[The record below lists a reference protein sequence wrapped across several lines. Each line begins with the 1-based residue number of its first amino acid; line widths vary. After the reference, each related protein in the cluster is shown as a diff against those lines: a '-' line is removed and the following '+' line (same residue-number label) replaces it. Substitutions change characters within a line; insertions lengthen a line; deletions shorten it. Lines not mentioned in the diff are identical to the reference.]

1 MEKYFFN
8 NSRYT
13 IFTSQITGK
22 TMYENNIVDM
32 QYNKLQTDF
41 KAEAVAV
48 NLLKYHRAV
57 SNIFIDRIGIND
69 RAYLKDIKSIS
80 SDYLGFDEEVFTI
93 ETYREGIYDYLPEGL
108 FHPPSLGASR
118 KNVDTV
124 VREIRKQKK
133 VEEDARKFFK
143 PFELE
148 IFFTEI
154 SALLKEFDFD
164 ISSDTDSLLET
175 VSELWPLINQLD
187 KKNAC
192 IFIYILPFFHQ
203 IRGNKS
209 WFERC
214 MTAFLQTPVKVTF
227 APNIIDGVEEEDDSM
242 LLGNS
247 RLGVTYIPSGKHMDG
262 QRNWVINIG
271 PIPYNEMKKYIDGS
285 PFRKILQAM
294 YDYFLPVSVDVEEN
308 FITEKQDYSFAL
320 EDDDRNANRLGYSTF
335 L

>member
-1 MEKYFFN
+1 
-8 NSRYT
+8 
-13 IFTSQITGK
+13 
-22 TMYENNIVDM
+22 MYENNIVDM
-32 QYNKLQTDF
+32 HYNKLQTDF

-57 SNIFIDRIGIND
+57 SNIFIERVGIND

-80 SDYLGFDEEVFTI
+80 SHYMGFDEEVFTI

-108 FHPPSLGASR
+108 FHPPSLSTSR
-118 KNVDTV
+118 KNVENV

-133 VEEDARKFFK
+133 VEEDARKFFR

-154 SALLKEFDFD
+154 SGLLKEFDFD
-164 ISSDTDSLLET
+164 ISSDTDTLLET
-175 VSELWPLINQLD
+175 VSELWPLINMLD
-187 KKNAC
+187 KQSAY

-203 IRGNKS
+203 IRGDKQ

-214 MTAFLQTPVKVTF
+214 LSAFLRVPVKVTF
-227 APNIIDGVEEEDDSM
+227 TPNIIDDIEESDDSM

-247 RLGVTYIPSGKHMDG
+247 RLGVTFIPSGRHMDG
-262 QRNWVINIG
+262 QRNWVVNIG
-271 PIPYNEMKKYIDGS
+271 PIPYEDVKQYIPGS
-285 PFRKILQAM
+285 PFRKILQAL
-294 YDYFLPVSVDVEEN
+294 YDYFLPVTVDVEEN
-308 FITEKQDYSFAL
+308 FITEKKEYSFVL
-320 EDDDRNANRLGYSTF
+320 EDGVRNANRLGYSTF

>member
-1 MEKYFFN
+1 
-8 NSRYT
+8 
-13 IFTSQITGK
+13 
-22 TMYENNIVDM
+22 MYENNIVDM
-32 QYNKLQTDF
+32 HYNKLQTDF

-69 RAYLKDIKSIS
+69 RAYLKDIKNITSN
-80 SDYLGFDEEVFTI
+80 YLGFDEEVFTI
-93 ETYREGIYDYLPEGL
+93 HTYREGIYDYLPEGL

-118 KNVDTV
+118 KNVETV

-133 VEEDARKFFK
+133 VEEDARKFFQ

-154 SALLKEFDFD
+154 SALLKESDFD
-164 ISSDTDSLLET
+164 ISSDTDSLLNT
-175 VSELWPLINQLD
+175 VSELWPLIKMMD
-187 KKNAC
+187 KQNAYV
-192 IFIYILPFFHQ
+192 FMYILPFFHQ
-203 IRGNKS
+203 IRGDKK

-214 MTAFLQTPVKVTF
+214 MSAFLQVPVEVTF
-227 APNIIDGVEEEDDSM
+227 SPNVIDRVEEQDNSM

-262 QRNWVINIG
+262 QRNWVVNIG
-271 PIPYNEMKKYIDGS
+271 PIPYKEMKKYIKGNV
-285 PFRKILQAM
+285 FRKVLQAM

-308 FITEKQDYSFAL
+308 FITEKQEYSFAL
-320 EDDDRNANRLGYSTF
+320 DDDERNAGRLGYSTF

>member
-1 MEKYFFN
+1 
-8 NSRYT
+8 
-13 IFTSQITGK
+13 
-22 TMYENNIVDM
+22 MYENNIVDM
-32 QYNKLQTDF
+32 YYNKLQTDF

-48 NLLKYHRAV
+48 NLLKYQRAV
-57 SNIFIDRIGIND
+57 SNIFIERIGIND

-80 SDYLGFDEEVFTI
+80 SSYLGFDEEVFTI

-133 VEEDARKFFK
+133 VEEDARKFFR

-148 IFFTEI
+148 VFFTEI
-154 SALLKEFDFD
+154 SSLLKESEFD
-164 ISSDTDSLLET
+164 ISSSTDTLLDT
-175 VSELWPLINQLD
+175 VSELWPLIKMLD
-187 KKNAC
+187 KQNAY

-203 IRGNKS
+203 IRGDKK

-214 MTAFLQTPVKVTF
+214 MTAFLQVPVEVTF
-227 APNIIDGVEEEDDSM
+227 TPNIIDRIERNDDSM

-247 RLGVTYIPSGKHMDG
+247 KLGVTYIPSGRHMDG
-262 QRNWVINIG
+262 QRNWVVNIG
-271 PIPYNEMKKYIDGS
+271 PIPYTEMKKYISGS
-285 PFRKILQAM
+285 PFRNILQAL
-294 YDYFLPVSVDVEEN
+294 YDYFLPVTVDVEEN
-308 FITEKQDYSFAL
+308 FITEKEEYSFSL
-320 EDDDRNANRLGYSTF
+320 EDDERNASRLGYSTF

>member
-1 MEKYFFN
+1 
-8 NSRYT
+8 
-13 IFTSQITGK
+13 
-22 TMYENNIVDM
+22 MYENNIVDLH
-32 QYNKLQTDF
+32 YNKLQTDF

-80 SDYLGFDEEVFTI
+80 SHYLGFDEEVFTI

-108 FHPPSLGASR
+108 FHPPSLGATR
-118 KNVDTV
+118 KNVESV

-133 VEEDARKFFK
+133 VEEDARKFFR

-154 SALLKEFDFD
+154 SALLKEFDFE
-164 ISSDTDSLLET
+164 ISSDTDSLLHT
-175 VSELWPLINQLD
+175 VQELWPLINMLD
-187 KKNAC
+187 KKNAY

-203 IRGNKS
+203 IRGNKK

-214 MTAFLQTPVKVTF
+214 LSAFLQVPVEVTF
-227 APNIIDGVEEEDDSM
+227 SPNIIDRIEENNNSM

-262 QRNWVINIG
+262 QRNWVVNIG
-271 PIPYNEMKKYIDGS
+271 PIPYSEMKKYISGS
-285 PFRKILQAM
+285 LFRRTLQTL
-294 YDYFLPVSVDVEEN
+294 YDYFLPVTVDVEEN
-308 FITEKQDYSFAL
+308 FITQKHEYSFELA
-320 EDDDRNANRLGYSTF
+320 DDERNSNRLGYSTF

>member
-1 MEKYFFN
+1 
-8 NSRYT
+8 
-13 IFTSQITGK
+13 
-22 TMYENNIVDM
+22 MYENNIVDM
-32 QYNKLQTDF
+32 HYNKLQTDF

-48 NLLKYHRAV
+48 NLLKYQRAV
-57 SNIFIDRIGIND
+57 SNIFIERIGIND

-80 SDYLGFDEEVFTI
+80 SSYLGFDEEVFTI

-124 VREIRKQKK
+124 VREIRKQKR
-133 VEEDARKFFK
+133 VEDDARKFFQ

-154 SALLKEFDFD
+154 SSLLKEFDFE
-164 ISSDTDSLLET
+164 ITSDTDSLLET
-175 VSELWPLINQLD
+175 VSELWPLVKMLD
-187 KKNAC
+187 KQHAY

-203 IRGNKS
+203 IRGDKK

-214 MTAFLQTPVKVTF
+214 MTAFLQMPVEVTF
-227 APNIIDGVEEEDDSM
+227 TPNVIDRIEKNDDSM

-247 RLGVTYIPSGKHMDG
+247 TLGVTYIPSGRHMDG
-262 QRNWVINIG
+262 QRNWVVNIG
-271 PIPYNEMKKYIDGS
+271 PIPYGEMTKYIDGS
-285 PFRKILQAM
+285 PFRKVLQAL
-294 YDYFLPVSVDVEEN
+294 YDYFLPVTVDVVEN
-308 FITEKQDYSFAL
+308 FVTDKKEYSFSL
-320 EDDDRNANRLGYSTF
+320 EDDERNANRLGYSTF